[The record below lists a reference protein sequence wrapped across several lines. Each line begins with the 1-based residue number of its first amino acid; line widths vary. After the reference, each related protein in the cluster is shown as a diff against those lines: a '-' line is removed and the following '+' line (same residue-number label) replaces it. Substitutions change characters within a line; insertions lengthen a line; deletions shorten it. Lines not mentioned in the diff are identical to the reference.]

1 MSLPAP
7 DETLLGLL
15 AAQASHGYDLLE
27 AFRNPAALG
36 RVWSM
41 STSQIY
47 AVLKRLERD
56 GLIIGRQ
63 VAGDAYA
70 PRIEYQLTE
79 AGQFRLRAWLDDPY
93 PSPSVRRV
101 RVEFLSRLYVAQRL
115 GLDPAPIIT
124 HQRAACQRDLDRLRQ
139 ERATAPVEGLALA
152 LHTQQMEMV
161 LVWLET
167 CGGVFRSPE
176 SQGDTP

>member
-15 AAQASHGYDLLE
+15 AAQTSHGYDLLE
-27 AFRNPAALG
+27 AFRTPSALG

-56 GLIIGRQ
+56 GLIVGRQ
-63 VAGDAYA
+63 VAGEAYA
-70 PRIEYQLTE
+70 PRTEYDLTE
-79 AGQFRLRAWLDDPY
+79 AGRFRLRAWLDDPY
-93 PSPSVRRV
+93 PSPSIRRV
-101 RVEFLSRLYVAQRL
+101 RVEFLSRLYIAQRL
-115 GLDPAPIIT
+115 GFDPTPIIT

-139 ERATAPVEGLALA
+139 ERADAPVEGLALA

-161 LVWLET
+161 MAWLET
-167 CGGVFRSPE
+167 CWAVFQTTGR
-176 SQGDTP
+176 QGDAR